1 MPDYTDDQ
9 KKEVERLLKI
19 ESTDYYTILRV
30 DKKSNAVEIKKA
42 YRRLAMKLHPD
53 KNKHPQAG
61 EAFKKIA
68 KAFEVLGDE
77 KKRNYYDQ
85 TGTDPDSRGMPS
97 GGAAGGAPGRGPSG
111 MGSGFSP
118 FGNDGAQFFYTN
130 PSPFGNR
137 GGGGGMF
144 DEDLFDMLFGGN
156 NAFTFGVDGTGF
168 RRANFGNGS
177 SFFYQNGPGMRH
189 RTANGRRARRNAG
202 QTGGRAQRGEAS
214 GNNSHWLS
222 VLYQY
227 LPLLVILIP
236 MLFNAFME
244 SFGDGSGGLFDRT
257 PSFSFETSPAFSVE
271 RTSPNLGIKYYL
283 TKQSV
288 DSMAQK
294 RDAEHVLHRL
304 GRKAEDYYVK
314 DLKNRCQRE
323 QRTKERMIED
333 SYGIFFV
340 DQEKL
345 KKAQEYPTQSCD
357 RLRELKLL

>member
-1 MPDYTDDQ
+1 MPDYTKDQ
-9 KKEVERLLKI
+9 EKEVERLLKI

-68 KAFEVLGDE
+68 KAFEVLSDE

-85 TGTDPDSRGMPS
+85 TGSDPDSRGMPS
-97 GGAAGGAPGRGPSG
+97 GGAAGGAAGRGPSG
-111 MGSGFSP
+111 MASGFSP
-118 FGNDGAQFFYTN
+118 FANDGSRFFYTN
-130 PSPFGNR
+130 SSPFGNM
-137 GGGGGMF
+137 GGGGMF
-144 DEDLFDMLFGGN
+144 DDDLFNMLFGGN
-156 NAFTFGVDGTGF
+156 NGFTFGFDGAGF

-177 SFFYQNGPGMRH
+177 SFFYQNGGPGMRH
-189 RTANGRRARRNAG
+189 RTANARRARRNAG
-202 QTGGRAQRGEAS
+202 QAGGRTQNAQNS
-214 GNNSHWLS
+214 GHGNHWLS

-236 MLFNAFME
+236 MLFNALMD

-257 PSFSFETSPAFSVE
+257 PSFSFETSPAYSVE
-271 RTSPNLGIKYYL
+271 RTSPNLGVKYYI
-283 TKQSV
+283 TRQSV

-294 RDAEHVLHRL
+294 RDAEQILQKL

-314 DLKNRCQRE
+314 DMKNRCQRE
-323 QRTKERMIED
+323 QRTKERMVED
-333 SYGIFFV
+333 SYGLFFV

-357 RLRELKLL
+357 RLRELRLL